1 VTYLKTIEMVARMDD
16 SELDDLINIAQK
28 EYRCRIERLLAEAQ
42 DRSDAEEIFSIKN
55 PNTEQTM
62 QT

>member
-1 VTYLKTIEMVARMDD
+1 MVARMDD